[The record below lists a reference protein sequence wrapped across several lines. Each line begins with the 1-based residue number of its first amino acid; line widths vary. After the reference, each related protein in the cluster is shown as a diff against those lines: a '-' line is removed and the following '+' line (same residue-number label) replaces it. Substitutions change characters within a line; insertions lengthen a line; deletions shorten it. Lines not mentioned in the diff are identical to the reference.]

1 MTSRLLCALAATTLL
16 VSTAHAQPTEVSGEI
31 TLSAYSGIFQ
41 DKYTEAV
48 IKPFQEKFPGV
59 TVNYFASNASSVML
73 GNLRSQASDVQTDVV
88 IFDVSTS
95 LIGNKEELLAPL
107 SVADIPN
114 LADLLPQATVQE
126 GFGPA
131 VTFDNLVLVYNTEAI
146 TTKPDSL
153 SVLWDPQYAGKLAVT
168 SMPSI
173 LGSGLMVMTSAML
186 GEDYTQSVE
195 QSAAKLAEL
204 APAVQT
210 FDPKPDSYT
219 LVINGTVS
227 LATGW
232 NARAQYY
239 ADESAGKLDVVLPK
253 EGTILQINTINLIK
267 GAKNEAAAKA
277 FINYALSPEAQA
289 AFTEAMFYAPV
300 NAKADVSP
308 EATARTVAGQLEQIL
323 PLDWAWA
330 ATKSEEWNQIWKR
343 QIISAGN

>member
-1 MTSRLLCALAATTLL
+1 MTSRLLCALAATSLL
-16 VSTAHAQPTEVSGEI
+16 ASAAHAQSTEVSGEI

-48 IKPFQEKFPGV
+48 IKPFQEKFPDV

-88 IFDVSTS
+88 IFDVSTA

-146 TTKPDSL
+146 STKPDSL

-195 QSAAKLAEL
+195 QSSAKLAEL

-219 LVINGTVS
+219 LVINGTVA

-300 NAKADVSP
+300 NAKAVVSP

-323 PLDWAWA
+323 PLDWGWA